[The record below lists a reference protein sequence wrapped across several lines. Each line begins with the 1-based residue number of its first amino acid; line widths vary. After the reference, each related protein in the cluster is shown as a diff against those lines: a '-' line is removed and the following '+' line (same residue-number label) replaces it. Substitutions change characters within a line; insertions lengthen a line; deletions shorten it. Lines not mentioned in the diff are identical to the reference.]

1 MAYLEEKLT
10 QVGLVGKLVRQ
21 QKIQRLSQLSGLV
34 SRIQMD
40 ELLEEDD
47 HYPLKP
53 VVVAP

>member
-40 ELLEEDD
+40 
-47 HYPLKP
+47 
-53 VVVAP
+53 